1 MALDLSQIGGVT
13 LMGNQQRNRRTPKQ
27 EFAQRF
33 TPLVQDK
40 TPPVNLDTR
49 GIYSGG
55 VAEGLQ
61 DFSEALESISDE
73 EQRKRAIEAKAQ
85 LKVLTDKEDDN
96 MAENL
101 EQAKTA
107 RANNL
112 ESSDLSTDEGIEQY
126 TLNETEIDLQ
136 FGGKMDGR
144 INEHRYKSKFEVD
157 ALQQDALTTKRIET
171 IKDERNTTRGTNK
184 AAEIIAS
191 HPLGADPNTYLGEL
205 QEEIQ
210 IASGSLEAHKKAA
223 IMHTAINFA
232 LRKRHNVLKDP
243 ATDPKL
249 LEDFLKDPLTI
260 KYMSQE
266 FLTAVQVGN
275 KEAIDRRF
283 ENSPEGQKA
292 RAEQDKQKLFDED
305 FMKFTGLDKGPEAVS
320 KMSPE
325 IFQMMAQLFYAS
337 RGKAFPLTTLSQ
349 GQGLFGPGGV
359 PIANVPPKVELFSA
373 PPESDVYQIG
383 GTEGEGKDKDKG
395 KGKGGVTKIKSA
407 IPRINPSVLERDGSL
422 TLQAVKHLNALAF
435 QSIPKRTDIEGN
447 EQGFTDAEN
456 DYMTDVSNKSVE
468 IIKEKAKDGMTTIE
482 ANAAAELA
490 IPDKPETYNWEKA
503 GRNSYLNLYDEPDAT
518 LEFTAEGLSAF
529 NDDMEGHIERALANL
544 KNLKGEEDI
553 SPLDIRYATD
563 LFSAVQKGWNT
574 LAGTFSDEAVHEPTE
589 RARLNFAL
597 MARDFIRLFSLNPRF
612 VVKEQILLEK
622 IFSGP
627 SIFTNT
633 KQAQIAISEFGNEL
647 KNIVKSEFGKLRG
660 IRTIKEKNTALDS
673 LAILG
678 RINRRMARF
687 KAGSAGVMPVPGSSQ
702 AEQEKRL
709 MSIQDADTLTH
720 KQAVDLGLEDEDEEG
735 DEPEAAPPE
744 AAPPEA
750 APPEAA
756 PEGGTV
762 DETAAVLGVASSGAS
777 SWVRVLELE
786 DFSVPALVEALS
798 DVNLSDGAR
807 QDIRSALKAF
817 KNFTIDELNEAD
829 IMGNK

>member
-1 MALDLSQIGGVT
+1 MALSLSQIGGVS
-13 LMGNQQRNRRTPKQ
+13 LMGNQQRNRLTPKQ

-40 TPPVNLDTR
+40 TPPITLDTR

-55 VAEGLQ
+55 IGEGLQ
-61 DFSEALESISDE
+61 SVGEALVDFGELK
-73 EQRKRAIEAKAQ
+73 QRERAAEARAQ
-85 LKVLTDKEDDN
+85 LKVLTDKDDDD
-96 MAENL
+96 MAEIL

-112 ESSDLSTDEGIEQY
+112 ENSDLSTSEGIEQY
-126 TLNETEIDLQ
+126 TSNEEGIDNL
-136 FGGKMDGR
+136 FGGRMDGR

-171 IKDERNTTRGTNK
+171 IKDEKNTTRGTNK
-184 AAEIIAS
+184 AAEVIAS
-191 HPLGADPNTYLGEL
+191 HPLGADVNSYLGEL
-205 QEEIQ
+205 QEEIE
-210 IASGSLEAHKKAA
+210 IAAGSLEAHKKAA
-223 IMHTAINFA
+223 IMHQAINFA

-249 LEDFLKDPLTI
+249 LEAFLKDPLTI

-266 FLTAVQVGN
+266 FLTAVQKGN

-283 ENSPEGQKA
+283 ENSAEGRKA
-292 RAEQDKQKLFDED
+292 RAEEEKQKRFDEE
-305 FMKFTGLDKGPEAVS
+305 FRKFTGLDKGPEAIS

-325 IFQMMAQLFYAS
+325 IFQMMSQLFYAS
-337 RGKAFPLTTLSQ
+337 RGKAFPLTTVSQ
-349 GQGLFGPGGV
+349 GQQVFGPGGV
-359 PIANVPPKVELFSA
+359 PIAKVPPKVELFSA
-373 PPESDVYQIG
+373 PTDSDVFQIG
-383 GTEGEGKDKDKG
+383 GTEGEGKDKG
-395 KGKGGVTKIKSA
+395 KDAVTKIKSA

-422 TLQAVKHLNALAF
+422 TLPAVKHLNALAF

-503 GRNSYLNLYDEPDAT
+503 GRNAYLNLYDEPDAT
-518 LEFTAEGLSAF
+518 LEFTVEGLSAF

-633 KQAQIAISEFGNEL
+633 KQAQIAISEFGKEL

-720 KQAVDLGLEDEDEEG
+720 KQAVELGLEDEEEEEEG
-735 DEPEAAPPE
+735 DEPEAV
-744 AAPPEA
+744 PPEA